1 LTIAADTAA
10 SPAVA
15 AKCSVATNTSN
26 ATTGAATVK
35 GGVTGVVASAV
46 GNFGDVFSVGIVNST
61 VGTQT
66 TLLRWGVQTT
76 TAASASSELGVAAAG
91 FHSYNWTKP
100 GATQFA
106 AYTAI
111 TTAESKTM
119 TGQSAAP
126 AGSMLDYED
135 GTTKVRVAEGTNIT
149 TGTEA
154 TCGTEWATTANSC
167 AGVSKWG
174 VGTLTDAVTGTSTGS
189 VQAWMW
195 LADVNPNTPSAVFGV
210 EKDDVIQIVVHQQTG
225 W

>member
-1 LTIAADTAA
+1 MSI
-10 SPAVA
+10 
-15 AKCSVATNTSN
+15 K
-26 ATTGAATVK
+26 
-35 GGVTGVVASAV
+35 
-46 GNFGDVFSVGIVNST
+46 
-61 VGTQT
+61 
-66 TLLRWGVQTT
+66 
-76 TAASASSELGVAAAG
+76 
-91 FHSYNWTKP
+91 SYNWTKP

-111 TTAESKTM
+111 TAAESKAM
-119 TGQSAAP
+119 TGQTAAP
-126 AGSMLDYED
+126 ATAALAYED
-135 GTTKVRVAEGTNIT
+135 GTTFARLSEGTNVT

-154 TCGTEWATTANSC
+154 TCGTEWATTADSC

-210 EKDDVIQIVVHQQTG
+210 EKEETIYIVVHQQTG